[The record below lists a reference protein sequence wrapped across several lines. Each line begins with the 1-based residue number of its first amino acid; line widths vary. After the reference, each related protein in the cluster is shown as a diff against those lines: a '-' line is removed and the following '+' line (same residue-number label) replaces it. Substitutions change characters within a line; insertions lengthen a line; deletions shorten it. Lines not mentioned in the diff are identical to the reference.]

1 MRKPSVLLALA
12 AALTAAAVL
21 PLCAQPPAAAPAAAG
36 VAASDP
42 ATVLYPQAPAAAG
55 GAKAIPALGGTATML
70 LVVLAGAAGGWLLW
84 QRLRSNARP
93 SGRSEHQLA
102 VAETKSLGN
111 RQYLVV
117 AAYGERR
124 FLLGVCPGKIDLIA
138 PLDGAPPPAP

>member
-1 MRKPSVLLALA
+1 L
-12 AALTAAAVL
+12 L
-21 PLCAQPPAAAPAAAG
+21 PLAAQPPAAAPVAPAG

-42 ATVLYPQAPAAAG
+42 ATVLYPQAPAAG
-55 GAKAIPALGGTATML
+55 GVKAIPALGGTATML

-84 QRLRSNARP
+84 QRLRAHARP
-93 SGRSEHQLA
+93 AGRSEHRLA

>member
-12 AALTAAAVL
+12 AALTAAALL
-21 PLCAQPPAAAPAAAG
+21 PLSAQPPAAAPAGAG

-42 ATVLYPQAPAAAG
+42 STVLYPQAPAAG
-55 GAKAIPALGGTATML
+55 GPKAIPALGGTATLL

-93 SGRSEHQLA
+93 SGRSEHKLE

-138 PLDGAPPPAP
+138 PLDGAPPSVP